1 MNKEEVYA
9 RLRDGKGKEIATL
22 VRQGSLFKRQWS
34 FVDTD
39 DRVVFTIKDENS
51 EVFIMRKI
59 FGQLGGV
66 LRSRYIVYAE
76 DRLTGFLFID
86 PTSANRFQI
95 HWDYAFSRM
104 SHPAHILISLLYI
117 LSKERDPSYPS
128 IF

>member
-1 MNKEEVYA
+1 MILEMKKDEVYA

-39 DRVVFTIKDENS
+39 DRVVFTIIDETP

-95 HWDYAFSRM
+95 HWDYAFSR
-104 SHPAHILISLLYI
+104 Y
-117 LSKERDPSYPS
+117 
-128 IF
+128 